1 MPKTLGGKSTFQ
13 ATSAHFV
20 LCVYRRRVPSRRLAN
35 RPVRG
40 ALFLFYYIHCVSRP
54 LAVQNTLQRRS
65 LNDFFL
71 EEQLCQLFERIPAGR
86 QKTANLLV
94 RVGQQ
99 SLDLFINDAGRLFAV
114 LLVRLTTHW
123 QENRLPLS
131 FQSDQTQAVA
141 HAKLSYHRA

>member
-71 EEQLCQLFERIPAGR
+71 EEQLCQLFERIPTED
-86 QKTANLLV
+86 QKLRTFWCASVN
-94 RVGQQ
+94 
-99 SLDLFINDAGRLFAV
+99 
-114 LLVRLTTHW
+114 
-123 QENRLPLS
+123 NRLIS
-131 FQSDQTQAVA
+131 SSTMRAVSS
-141 HAKLSYHRA
+141 LYSL

>member
-1 MPKTLGGKSTFQ
+1 MKNEIQTGKTNDVNLKTCRKLWAANLLSRQ
-13 ATSAHFV
+13 LPPHFV

-71 EEQLCQLFERIPAGR
+71 EEQLCQLFERIPTGR
-86 QKTANLLV
+86 PKTANLLV
-94 RVGQQ
+94 RIGQ
-99 SLDLFINDAGRLFAV
+99 
-114 LLVRLTTHW
+114 
-123 QENRLPLS
+123 
-131 FQSDQTQAVA
+131 
-141 HAKLSYHRA
+141 